1 MPYRVNHIHLKS
13 HDPKTTA
20 DWWVRAFNFT
30 IVADVVRE
38 AGDRFITCQSEDGM
52 RIPISEA
59 MPGQTLAPGDA
70 GLREGLEHFGI
81 DSENLE
87 ADIARLEVL
96 GARLLDGPRQNGQ
109 AMRIAFIEAPDH
121 VRVELIQR
129 LES

>member
-13 HDPKTTA
+13 HDPKACA
-20 DWWVRAFNFT
+20 DWWVKAFNFT
-30 IVADVVRE
+30 IVSDVVRD

-81 DSENLE
+81 DSDDID
-87 ADIARLEVL
+87 ADISRLEGL
-96 GARLLDGPRQNGQ
+96 GATLLDGPRE
-109 AMRIAFIEAPDH
+109 MSPTTRIAFVEVPDH
-121 VRVELIQR
+121 VRLELIER
-129 LES
+129 KD